1 MAKTLTQVGIETGTT
16 VEAYHVTQSID
27 AFTGAEAY
35 DIFLSG
41 SFNMTGSINGQ
52 SGLINP
58 LTASYAISASRA
70 ISASFVTSASYAISA
85 SHAISAS
92 FVTSASH
99 AISAS
104 FVTSASYAI
113 SASRAISA
121 SFVTSASYAISAS
134 HAISASYVNLKAG
147 PNITINRVDS
157 SFEISS
163 SSTPSGATTTI
174 NVTTQTY
181 TIPGSGNYIIIQ
193 NHTGTPNCDITMP
206 STANLGDTIEIFEI
220 GSSNTYIYLNG
231 NAVTGQRVYFGS
243 NLTSIGTGSIETQI
257 YPGDNSTYLKFICRN
272 SGSAANTG
280 QQWQIV
286 SVNSTYII
294 DGTIFQNDAI
304 SLT

>member
-58 LTASYAISASRA
+58 LT
-70 ISASFVTSASYAISA
+70 
-85 SHAISAS
+85 
-92 FVTSASH
+92 
-99 AISAS
+99 
-104 FVTSASYAI
+104 ASYAI